1 MISGKRFLTKAIL
14 LAMLFTGAPIFA
26 TEATVISVIGKAE
39 VKTENQWIP
48 LRKGDKIYTG
58 DVISTGFKSEITF
71 KIDASVVT
79 IKPLSRVS
87 IDEISEKQN
96 LTKTQL
102 FLDAGSIK
110 ADIKAPEDKRASF
123 KVTCPSATASV
134 RGTAGEFD
142 AFGNLQST
150 RGSWSYAAGNFSR
163 PTPSGSSS
171 DITPTYSQIAAEE
184 AASKAAA
191 SITPV
196 DTTETTPA
204 AEPEI
209 SAKVYPEGTVQTREV
224 IVRAGQTVS
233 FNVESTTLVSAQ
245 KNAAKA
251 AVSMPQTSVLPSV
264 QEKQSI
270 AKTGTAII
278 EAETNSANTVSTTGN
293 IVVTITLED

>member
-1 MISGKRFLTKAIL
+1 MISGKKSLTKAIL
-14 LAMLFTGAPIFA
+14 LAMLFTGAPLFA
-26 TEATVISVIGKAE
+26 TEATVVSVIGKAE

-87 IDEISEKQN
+87 IDEISEKKN

-163 PTPSGSSS
+163 PSASGSSS

-184 AASKAAA
+184 AANKAAA
-191 SITPV
+191 SATPAE
-196 DTTETTPA
+196 TTETAA

-209 SAKVYPEGTVQTREV
+209 TAKVYPEGTVQTREV

-293 IVVTITLED
+293 IVVNITLED

>member
-1 MISGKRFLTKAIL
+1 MISGKKSIIKAII
-14 LAMLFTGAPIFA
+14 LAALFTSTPLFA
-26 TEATVISVIGKAE
+26 TEATVVSVIGKAE

-71 KIDASVVT
+71 KIDASIVT
-79 IKPLSRVS
+79 VKPLSRVS
-87 IDEISEKQN
+87 IDEISENKN

-142 AFGNLQST
+142 AFGKLQST
-150 RGSWSYAAGNFSR
+150 RGAWSYTAGNFSR
-163 PTPSGSSS
+163 PSASGSSS

-184 AASKAAA
+184 AALKAAA
-191 SITPV
+191 SVTPV
-196 DTTETTPA
+196 DSTETA
-204 AEPEI
+204 SGEPEVT
-209 SAKVYPEGTVQTREV
+209 AKVYPEGTVQTREV

-233 FNVESTTLVSAQ
+233 FNVESTSLVSAQ

-251 AVSMPQTSVLPSV
+251 AVSMPQNSVLPSV

-278 EAETNSANTVSTTGN
+278 EAETNSANTISTIGN
-293 IVVTITLED
+293 IVVNITLED

>member
-1 MISGKRFLTKAIL
+1 MISGKKSLTKAIL
-14 LAMLFTGAPIFA
+14 LAMLFTGAPLFA
-26 TEATVISVIGKAE
+26 TEATVVSVIGKAE

-87 IDEISEKQN
+87 IDEISEKKN

-163 PTPSGSSS
+163 PSASGSSS

-184 AASKAAA
+184 AANKAAA
-191 SITPV
+191 SATPAE
-196 DTTETTPA
+196 TTETAA

-209 SAKVYPEGTVQTREV
+209 TAKVYPEGTVQTREV

-293 IVVTITLED
+293 IVVKKTL